1 MTDLLEPGTAKAL
14 DPSAFPPGF
23 VWGVATAA
31 YQIEGATT
39 EDGRGRSIWDDYA
52 ETPGRIADGTTGAVA
67 CDHYHRWAED
77 IALMSSLG
85 VSAYRLSVGWPRIQP
100 DGRGPA
106 NPAGLAFYD
115 RVVDGLLEAGIQPWV
130 TLYHWDLPSAL
141 ETAGGWPQR
150 ETAERFAEYAGIV
163 GAALGDRVTHWI
175 TLNEP
180 WCSAFLGYLNG
191 RHAPGR
197 SEPGA
202 AVAAAHHLLLGH
214 GLAVQSLRAAVPEAE
229 VGVTLN
235 LYPVAPADETE
246 GSVDAARR
254 IDGLHNRMFLDPVL
268 RGSFPDDVRADLTS
282 VTDFSFLRDGDLQV
296 TSAPL
301 DFLGV
306 NYYTSHTVRAGS
318 YPGTGQVEFAGAG
331 RPTTAMGWEVHAQ
344 GLRDL
349 LGALTRDYG
358 PIPLYVT
365 ENGSAYDD
373 VVEAD
378 GAVHDTDRLAY
389 LSGHL
394 SACADAVADGV
405 PLAGYFAWSLM
416 DNFEWGFGYTKRFGI
431 VRVDYDTQ
439 VRTVKDSGAWYAG
452 FLRRHAGGSG

>member
-1 MTDLLEPGTAKAL
+1 MTDLLEPGSAKAP
-14 DPSAFPPGF
+14 DPAAFPSGF
-23 VWGVATAA
+23 VWGVATAS

-39 EDGRGRSIWDDYA
+39 EDGRGRSIWDDFS
-52 ETPGRIADGTTGAVA
+52 ETPGRIVDGETGEVA
-67 CDHYHRWAED
+67 CDHYHRWADD

-85 VSAYRLSVGWPRIQP
+85 VSAYRLSVAWPRIQP
-100 DGRGPA
+100 AGRGPV

-115 RVVDGLLEAGIQPWV
+115 RLVDGLLEAGIQPWV

-141 ETAGGWPQR
+141 ESAGGWPER
-150 ETAERFAEYAGIV
+150 ETAERFAEYAGTV
-163 GAALGDRVTHWI
+163 GAALGDRVGHWI

-180 WCSAFLGYLNG
+180 WCSAFLGYLSA

-197 SEPGA
+197 SEPAA
-202 AVAAAHHLLLGH
+202 AVAAAHHLQLGH
-214 GLAVQSLRAAVPEAE
+214 GLAVQSLRAVVPQAQ

-235 LYPVAPADETE
+235 LYPVAPADESD
-246 GSVDAARR
+246 GSSDAARR

-268 RGSFPDDVRADLTS
+268 RGSYPDDVRADLAALS
-282 VTDFSFLRDGDLQV
+282 DFSFLRDGDLAV

-306 NYYTSHTVRAGS
+306 NYYTSHTVRAGP
-318 YPGTGQVEFAGAG
+318 YPVSGQVEFTGAG
-331 RPTTAMGWEVHAQ
+331 RPTTAMGWEVHPE
-344 GLRDL
+344 GLRAL
-349 LGALTRDYG
+349 LGRVARDYG

-365 ENGSAYDD
+365 ENGSAYEDR
-373 VVEAD
+373 VEPD
-378 GAVHDTDRLAY
+378 GSVHDTERLAY
-389 LSGHL
+389 LRDHL

-431 VRVDYDTQ
+431 VHVDYDTQ
-439 VRTVKDSGAWYAG
+439 ARTVKDSGAWYAD
-452 FLRRHAGGSG
+452 FLHRHAGATG

>member
-1 MTDLLEPGTAKAL
+1 MTNLLEPGTVEAAS
-14 DPSAFPPGF
+14 PEAFPPGF
-23 VWGVATAA
+23 VWGVATAS
-31 YQIEGATT
+31 YQIEGAST
-39 EDGRGRSIWDDYA
+39 EDGRGRSIWDDFA
-52 ETPGRIADGTTGAVA
+52 ETPGRIADGETGEVA
-67 CDHYHRWAED
+67 CDHYHRWADD

-85 VSAYRLSVGWPRIQP
+85 VSAYRLSVAWPRIQP

-141 ETAGGWPQR
+141 ESAGGWPER
-150 ETAERFAEYAGIV
+150 ATAERFAEYAQIV
-163 GAALGDRVTHWI
+163 GAALGDRVRHWI

-180 WCSAFLGYLNG
+180 WCSAFLGYLSG

-214 GLAVQSLRAAVPEAE
+214 GLAVQSLRASTPEAQ

-235 LYPVAPADETE
+235 LYPVSADDDTD

-268 RGSFPDDVRADLTS
+268 RGSYPDDVRADLAS
-282 VTDFSFLRDGDLQV
+282 LSDFSFLRDGDLQV
-296 TSAPL
+296 TSEPL

-306 NYYTSHTVRAGS
+306 NYYTGHTVRAGP
-318 YPGTGQVEFAGAG
+318 YPASGQVEFVSTD
-331 RPTTAMGWEVHAQ
+331 RPTTAMGWEVNPD
-344 GLRDL
+344 GLREL
-349 LGALTRDYG
+349 LNRVTREYG

-365 ENGSAYDD
+365 ENGSAYED
-373 VVEAD
+373 VVEPD
-378 GAVHDTDRLAY
+378 GSVHDRERLAY
-389 LSGHL
+389 LREHL
-394 SACADAVADGV
+394 AACADTVADGV

-416 DNFEWGFGYTKRFGI
+416 DNFEWGFGYTKRFGL
-431 VRVDYDTQ
+431 VHVDYATQ
-439 VRTVKDSGAWYAG
+439 VRTVKDSGAWYAD
-452 FLRRHAGGSG
+452 FLHRRAGGSG